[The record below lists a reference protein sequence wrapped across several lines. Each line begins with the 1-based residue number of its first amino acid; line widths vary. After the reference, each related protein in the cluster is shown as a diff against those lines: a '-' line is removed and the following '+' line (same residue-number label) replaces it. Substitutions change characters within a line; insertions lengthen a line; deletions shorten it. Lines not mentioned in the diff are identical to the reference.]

1 MSIQSIYATSARFD
15 TAHPLSDE
23 ELIKYAPSIFA
34 TNAHESRSTKFQV
47 IPTITV
53 LNALRREGFF
63 PVAARQSNSRNISKM
78 NYTKHSIR
86 LRRFDNAEKY
96 NVGDCICEL
105 LLQNANDG
113 TSKYELD
120 AAMERIACMNSLVVK
135 TATIDTVK
143 IRHMG
148 TEDILNQVI
157 EGSYRVM
164 SESIKCLDAPKEWS
178 QLPMNSEEKQLLAK
192 AAHLVRF
199 NGEDEETTPIKSA
212 QLLIPKRLEDQ
223 GNDLWTTWNI
233 AQEHCLKGGDQG
245 YRYTNLATRTG
256 QRRITTR
263 PIRNINQDT
272 SLNKALWM
280 IGEAFATKL
289 AA

>member
-1 MSIQSIYATSARFD
+1 MAVQSIYAKSARFD
-15 TAHPLSDE
+15 SAHPLSDE
-23 ELIKYAPSIFA
+23 ELMKCAPSIFA
-34 TNAHESRSTKFQV
+34 QSPHESRSTKFQV

-53 LNALRREGFF
+53 LNGLRREGFF
-63 PVAARQSNSRNISKM
+63 PVAARQSNSRDISKI
-78 NYTKHSIR
+78 NFTKHSVR
-86 LRRFDNAEKY
+86 LRRFDNEEKY
-96 NVGDCICEL
+96 KVGDNISEL

-113 TSKYELD
+113 TSNYELD
-120 AAMERIACMNSLVVK
+120 AAMEKIACMNSLVVK

-148 TEDILNQVI
+148 NEDILQQVI

-164 SESIKCLDAPKEWS
+164 SESIKCLDAPKKWS
-178 QLPMNSEEKQLLAK
+178 ELRMRPEEKQLLAK

-199 NGEDEETTPIKSA
+199 NEEDEEFTPIKSS
-212 QLLIPKRLEDQ
+212 QLLIPRRLEDQ
-223 GNDLWTTWNI
+223 GDDLWTTWNI

-245 YRYTNLATRTG
+245 YRYTNLAARTG
-256 QRRITTR
+256 ARCITTR
-263 PIRNINQDT
+263 PIRNIKQDT

-280 IGEAFATKL
+280 IGEAFAEKL